1 MVLSHSVSLQMSFNI
16 PRTVSWSMIP
26 MLSYRKPALL
36 PMPVRGVRRSWEML
50 RSSVLFKRS
59 RSIWMRLFSFSRLS
73 CSRSIT
79 RVIWEITV
87 ST

>member
-1 MVLSHSVSLQMSFNI
+1 
-16 PRTVSWSMIP
+16 MIP
-26 MLSYRKPALL
+26 MLSHRKPALL